1 MINRKF
7 KVLSITMA
15 AVMLMSVGAAC
26 TTVSTDASSSVPS
39 ETSII
44 SGYSLVGGWTCP
56 TSYRIDSYLK
66 HVFEKG
72 IMTGSDHSFKP
83 ALLLATKSS
92 TGTDYCFLAVKTGA
106 TSSDKTY
113 ALIYINAAAK
123 ASNVTLLKTEPIAL
137 AGSWFYPDSCEV
149 TEDIDYITKGATLEF
164 MGSEYEAVAFLA
176 TRPASS
182 NDFAVICKVI
192 PNVEKAVCAYQ
203 VVIFNEDY
211 SGLSTV
217 GECQELNIGV

>member
-15 AVMLMSVGAAC
+15 AVMLMSFGAAC

-44 SGYSLVGGWTCP
+44 SGYSLVGGWACP
-56 TSYRIDSYLK
+56 GSYRIDSYLK
-66 HVFEKG
+66 NVFEKG

-83 ALLLATKSS
+83 VLLLATKSS

-113 ALIYINAAAK
+113 ALIYINVASH
-123 ASNVTLLKTEPIAL
+123 SNVTLLKTEPIAL
-137 AGSWFYPDSCEV
+137 AGSWVYPDSCEV
-149 TEDIDYITKGATLEF
+149 TEDIDYITKCATLEF
-164 MGSEYEAVAFLA
+164 MGSEYETVAFLA
-176 TRPASS
+176 TRPASG